1 MIRIVILW
9 VLSITAASAR
19 EGCPEIVSTASLA
32 RHITEADMAFS
43 TMDEGAFRTSRW
55 TAQRAI
61 NCLGEPIQPGQ
72 AAAYYRME
80 ALGSFLD
87 QNHAQSVGF
96 FKSMLRIAPH
106 YILPDPMAPTGHPL
120 RVDFEVAQGS
130 TRLAGVPIP
139 KAADGVIRV
148 DGSVGTGFPRDRP
161 FLMQHQLNDGRIQ
174 FSAVVGIGV
183 EPLPYA
189 TKRGSQGANAGK
201 RVVLPVDQVQ
211 RKRGKSPVN
220 IPLAGV
226 SAASIAVAGISYV
239 VAMSH
244 EAEFNDATTSRTQLS
259 GLRDKTNNMVL
270 LSGGAV
276 ATALT
281 TGVAAFVVGGEF

>member
-1 MIRIVILW
+1 VIRTIILW

-19 EGCPEIVSTASLA
+19 EGCPELVSTATLA

-43 TMDEGAFRTSRW
+43 TMDENAFRSARW

-87 QNHAQSVGF
+87 QSHAQSVGF
-96 FKSMLRIAPH
+96 FKSMLRIAPN
-106 YILPDPMAPTGHPL
+106 YILPEPMAPMGHPL

-130 TRLAGVPIP
+130 MPMAGVPIQ

-148 DGSVGTGFPRDRP
+148 DGGVGTEFPQDRP
-161 FLMQHQLNDGRIQ
+161 FLMQHQLSDGRIQ
-174 FSAVVGIGV
+174 LSAVVGIGV

-189 TKRGSQGANAGK
+189 TKRGLQGANAGK
-201 RVVLPVDQVQ
+201 RVAQSVDKVQ
-211 RKRGKSPVN
+211 RKRGPSSVN
-220 IPLAGV
+220 MPLAAV
-226 SAASIAVAGISYV
+226 SAVSVAVAGISYV
-239 VAMSH
+239 VAMGH
-244 EAEFNDATTSRTQLS
+244 EAEFNDATTSRNQLS
-259 GLRDKTNNMVL
+259 GLRGKTNNMVL

-281 TGVAAFVVGGEF
+281 TGVAAVVVGGEF